1 MSIQNVPK
9 ANTVLFTWFNKYAGV
24 LLRTRNKILIIDP
37 VDIMVQNFPIVD
49 AVLITH
55 EHYDHLDPVVITA
68 IQRASSCL
76 VIADVAS
83 STRLR
88 DVISKE
94 MLKIA
99 RPGESFRIG
108 DVEVKVELCK
118 HPAQAPV
125 TYVLTSED
133 GVSLYHTADSLPFP
147 ELSSIGEREQFDAVF
162 CTVGIAP
169 NATAQTGFE
178 IARLTKP
185 KLAIPYHT
193 STIESQ
199 REFADL
205 INQKLP
211 AVHCLIPEKNKVY
224 QISKK
229 V

>member
-1 MSIQNVPK
+1 MSIQNAPK
-9 ANTVLFTWFNKYAGV
+9 ANTVLFTWFNKYAGI
-24 LLRTRNKILIIDP
+24 LLRTRTKILIIDP
-37 VDIMVQNFPIVD
+37 VDFMVQNLPAVD

-55 EHYDHLDPVVITA
+55 EHYDHLDPAIITE
-68 IQRASSCL
+68 IQRTSNCQ

-83 STRLR
+83 STKLR

-94 MLKIA
+94 KLEIA
-99 RPGESFRIG
+99 RPGENFRIG
-108 DVEVKVELCK
+108 DVDVKVELCR

-133 GVSLYHTADSLPFP
+133 GVSIYHTADSLPFS
-147 ELSSIGEREQFDAVF
+147 ELTSIGEREQFDAVF

-193 STIESQ
+193 STVESQ

-205 INQKLP
+205 IHQKLP
-211 AVHCLIPEKNKVY
+211 NVQCLIPEKNKVY
-224 QISKK
+224 QVSKR